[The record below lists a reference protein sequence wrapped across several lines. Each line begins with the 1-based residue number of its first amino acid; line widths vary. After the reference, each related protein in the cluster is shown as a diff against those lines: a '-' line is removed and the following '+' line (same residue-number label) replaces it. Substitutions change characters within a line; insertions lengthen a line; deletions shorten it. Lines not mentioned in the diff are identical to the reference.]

1 MIDDWEIS
9 KMIDDDGHE
18 NDCWNSGGQALSSE
32 RYEFIFDTQYL
43 CVLSRKITQT
53 TIGYWCEYGGG
64 EGTKEIEIGVDRS
77 YTKSTLDN
85 VGDITATIKRLKE
98 EGASE
103 KNLG

>member
-1 MIDDWEIS
+1 MTDGG
-9 KMIDDDGHE
+9 MIDDDGHE

-43 CVLSRKITQT
+43 CVLSGKITQT
-53 TIGYWCEYGGG
+53 IGYGSG

-103 KNLG
+103 KKTLVDSV